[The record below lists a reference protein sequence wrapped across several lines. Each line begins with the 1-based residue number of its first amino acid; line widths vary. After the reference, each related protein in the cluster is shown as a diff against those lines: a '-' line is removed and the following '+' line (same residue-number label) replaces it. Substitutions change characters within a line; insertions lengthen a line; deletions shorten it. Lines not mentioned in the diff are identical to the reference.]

1 MDIKELIE
9 NIKEIIKTNPNL
21 YTEGGLIVKAPY
33 KIFNKASI
41 KQIENFETLGYY
53 IPDDL
58 KEFLLFSNGFECV
71 CCEQQFYSI
80 ENIIEVAQI
89 SKNTLRKG
97 VYEIAYFMGDSIY
110 IDSSLIGTGNY
121 LFYVGSGF
129 DSGVLLGCD
138 FTTFLERV
146 FLSNF
151 SNYWRW
157 IPEEMKRIS
166 YLIG

>member
-1 MDIKELIE
+1 MKGLID
-9 NIKEIIKTNPNL
+9 NIKTLTETNCDL
-21 YTEGGLIVKAPY
+21 YTEGGLIVKSPW
-33 KIFNKASI
+33 KRFGEASFE
-41 KQIENFETLGYY
+41 KMEYFENLGYSL
-53 IPDDL
+53 PNDL

-80 ENIIEVAQI
+80 ETIIEVAQT
-89 SKNTLRKG
+89 SKDTLRKG
-97 VYEIAYFMGDSIY
+97 VYEIAYFMEDSIY

-121 LFYVGSGF
+121 LFYEGSGF

-157 IPEEMKRIS
+157 IPEEKKCIS